1 MAASCTSLSLIA
13 PFSGPKTSATGL
25 AESGRAFPFF
35 SAASWTASCNVGDC
49 PGAVASTSASAE
61 SDSVLAGG
69 RMFLRARVRL
79 PSSLNSGLL
88 RRISSI
94 RSVNVLCV
102 SSRRSASESGIW

>member
-25 AESGRAFPFF
+25 AESARALPFF
-35 SAASWTASCNVGDC
+35 SAASWMASCNVGDC

-61 SDSVLAGG
+61 SESVLAGG
-69 RMFLRARVRL
+69 RMFFSARVRL
-79 PSSLNSGLL
+79 PSSRSSGLL

-94 RSVNVLCV
+94 RSVKRLYL
-102 SSRRSASESGIW
+102 SSES